1 MHQVKTFHFLPKS
14 RIIMGFVI
22 FIAVIAIIILFIWID
37 NRKVNNLYD
46 EMGHAMLYGTRKDSA
61 TD

>member
-1 MHQVKTFHFLPKS
+1 
-14 RIIMGFVI
+14 MGFVI